1 MKKLLLFALVMGL
14 GTMSFAQT
22 TNFSVESILTP
33 TGTITTED
41 PANGTT
47 ILSVSVTNNDAAIT
61 FPIGTVLTFNVSL
74 EGLPVDNVAPGG
86 AAIPWIA
93 SLSSLPIAPGE
104 TQNFVLSQTW
114 GAAPST
120 IGTHELCIELVS
132 IFDITTTPAPTM
144 YTNADQNK
152 ELCQDY
158 NFAWPLGINDV
169 VSEISNI
176 KTNGD
181 VMTISVTNN
190 SNQAQIQLMSV
201 TGQVVKT
208 VNTSA
213 AGQNFTQEINISD
226 LTSGVYVVTIQ
237 NENGASIAQKV
248 FIQ

>member
-1 MKKLLLFALVMGL
+1 MKKLLLFALIMGL

-22 TNFSVESILTP
+22 TNASIDAILTP
-33 TGTITTED
+33 TGTVTTED

-61 FPIGTVLTFNVSL
+61 FPVGTVFTFNVSL
-74 EGLPVDNVAPGG
+74 EGLPVDNIAPGG
-86 AAIPWIA
+86 ASIPWVA
-93 SLSSLPIAPGE
+93 SLSSLAMAPGE
-104 TQNFVLSQTW
+104 TQTFVLSQTW

-132 IFDITTTPAPTM
+132 IFDISTVPPTM

-152 ELCQDY
+152 QICQDF
-158 NFAWPLGINDV
+158 NFAWPVGINDV

-176 KTNGD
+176 KTDGD
-181 VMTISVTNN
+181 VLTISVTNN

-208 VNTSA
+208 IVTSA

-226 LTSGVYVVTIQ
+226 LTSGVYIVTIQ
-237 NENGASIAQKV
+237 NENGASVAQKV